1 MTEYG
6 PTAQRA
12 TACRKSYERGYTMTS
27 EKVIRAERF
36 ELVDGQG
43 EVRAALTADA
53 DGPFLSL
60 YDAAGKLIWQTP

>member
-1 MTEYG
+1 
-6 PTAQRA
+6 
-12 TACRKSYERGYTMTS
+12 MTS